1 VSIDIAYTVDI
12 AYTIPIIGVLYLI
25 AYFEFGNT
33 SKHWFRKMSLH
44 LFTTYSQV
52 AIFHTHH
59 FSSASLGVLYGPL
72 ILHMLPSSVRLKNM
86 NALNVRQI

>member
-1 VSIDIAYTVDI
+1 
-12 AYTIPIIGVLYLI
+12 
-25 AYFEFGNT
+25 
-33 SKHWFRKMSLH
+33 MSLH

-59 FSSASLGVLYGPL
+59 FSSASLGALHGPL